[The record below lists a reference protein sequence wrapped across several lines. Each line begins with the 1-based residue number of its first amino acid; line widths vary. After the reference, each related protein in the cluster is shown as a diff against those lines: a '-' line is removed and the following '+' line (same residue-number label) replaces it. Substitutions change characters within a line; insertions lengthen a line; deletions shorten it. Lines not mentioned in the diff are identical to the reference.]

1 MSENHPYQMSLSLN
15 VLNHLG
21 FNLYSNVPAVLSETV
36 ANSWDADAETVSIEI
51 DSANEKIIITDDGFG
66 MDLKDIND
74 KYLHVGYKK
83 EKDVGRTTPK
93 GRSAMGRKGIGKL
106 SLFSIAEKVEIRTVK
121 NGQKHRFLMD
131 VKKIKEK
138 IEENE
143 NKDANNKDNK
153 DETYYPEPLDGDE
166 ITIEKGTQIVLTGLK
181 KETHQS
187 PNALKKRLARRFGI
201 IGEEFNFSVK
211 VNGENI
217 EVSDRDYYHKLQYVW
232 YFGEESKIYA
242 DSANN
247 STNEELRH
255 ANIENT
261 EYKVTGWIGTV
272 ASSGDLKEGKE
283 NLNKILL
290 LVRGKLAQ
298 EDILTDF
305 NEGGVYSNY
314 IIGEI
319 NADFLDSDEKD
330 DIATSSRQQIV
341 ENDPRYIALQGF
353 IAKELK
359 HIQSQWTALRN
370 KEGTERALE
379 IPAIEEWYKSLNKDT
394 KNKAANLFGKINQ
407 LTIDAPER
415 KRELF
420 KYSILAFE
428 NLRYR
433 GNLEALEKISPD
445 NLEVFQHIFDDLSDI
460 DATLYY
466 QIANERLEIIK
477 KLKDNVETDV
487 LEKLIQSHIYKNLW
501 LIDPAWERA
510 SESSYLEERVST
522 AFEKITANLTDE
534 EKQARFDIRYATT
547 WGKHLIIELKRASVK
562 TSSFKLQEQVDKYQN
577 ALRKILDELN
587 RSDEAIEAICLV
599 GKELKD
605 WDTPKR
611 RQESIF
617 SMSQRGIRVVLY
629 QELIDNAYKSYKKYI
644 DAKKEES
651 GRVFKLIQSLD
662 DEDIKF

>member
-21 FNLYSNVPAVLSETV
+21 LNLYSNVPAVLSETV
-36 ANSWDADAETVSIEI
+36 ANSWDADAETVLIEI
-51 DSANEKIIITDDGFG
+51 DSANGKIIITDDGSG

-74 KYLHVGYKK
+74 KYLHVGYRK
-83 EKDVGRTTPK
+83 EDHDGRITPK
-93 GRSAMGRKGIGKL
+93 FKRKAMGRKGIGKL
-106 SLFSIAEKVEIRTVK
+106 SLFSIANEVEIRTVK
-121 NGQKHRFLMD
+121 DGEKNAFLME
-131 VKKIKEK
+131 VEEIKKKIKQNEDNDEK
-138 IEENE
+138 
-143 NKDANNKDNK
+143 
-153 DETYYPEPLDGDE
+153 ETYYPKPLDKNTVGISE
-166 ITIEKGTQIVLTGLK
+166 GTQIILTGLK
-181 KETHQS
+181 KQTHQS

-211 VNGENI
+211 VNGESI

-242 DSANN
+242 DRANN
-247 STNEELRH
+247 STSEEMRP

-272 ASSGDLKEGKE
+272 ESSGDLKEGSE

-305 NEGGVYSNY
+305 NEGGVYSSY

-319 NADFLDSDEKD
+319 NADFLDLDEKD

-379 IPAIEEWYKSLNKDT
+379 IPAIEEWYKTLNKDT
-394 KNKAANLFGKINQ
+394 KSKAANLFGKINQ
-407 LTIDAPER
+407 LTVDAPER

>member
-1 MSENHPYQMSLSLN
+1 M
-15 VLNHLG
+15 
-21 FNLYSNVPAVLSETV
+21 
-36 ANSWDADAETVSIEI
+36 
-51 DSANEKIIITDDGFG
+51 
-66 MDLKDIND
+66 
-74 KYLHVGYKK
+74 
-83 EKDVGRTTPK
+83 
-93 GRSAMGRKGIGKL
+93 
-106 SLFSIAEKVEIRTVK
+106 
-121 NGQKHRFLMD
+121 
-131 VKKIKEK
+131 
-138 IEENE
+138 
-143 NKDANNKDNK
+143 
-153 DETYYPEPLDGDE
+153 
-166 ITIEKGTQIVLTGLK
+166 
-181 KETHQS
+181 
-187 PNALKKRLARRFGI
+187 
-201 IGEEFNFSVK
+201 
-211 VNGENI
+211 
-217 EVSDRDYYHKLQYVW
+217 
-232 YFGEESKIYA
+232 
-242 DSANN
+242 
-247 STNEELRH
+247 
-255 ANIENT
+255 
-261 EYKVTGWIGTV
+261 
-272 ASSGDLKEGKE
+272 KEGNE

-290 LVRGKLAQ
+290 FVRGKLAQ

-305 NEGGVYSNY
+305 NEGGVYSSY

-319 NADFLDSDEKD
+319 NADFLDLDEKE

-341 ENDPRYIALQGF
+341 EDDPRFAALKEF

-370 KEGTERALE
+370 KEGTQRALE
-379 IPAIEEWYKSLNKDT
+379 IPAIEEWYRSLSKDT

-407 LTIDAPER
+407 LTVNSPER

-522 AFEKITANLTDE
+522 AFDKITAKLTDE
-534 EKQARFDIRYATT
+534 EKKARFDIRYATT

-562 TSSFKLQEQVDKYQN
+562 TDSFKLQGQVDKYQN

-599 GKELKD
+599 GKELND

-617 SMSQRGIRVVLY
+617 SMSQRGIRVALY

-644 DAKKEES
+644 EAKKEES